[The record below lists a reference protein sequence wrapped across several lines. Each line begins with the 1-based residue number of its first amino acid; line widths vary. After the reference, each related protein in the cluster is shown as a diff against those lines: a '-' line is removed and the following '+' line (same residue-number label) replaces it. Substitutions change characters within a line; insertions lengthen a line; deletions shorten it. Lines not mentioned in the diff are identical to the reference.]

1 MYFFCFLS
9 DKRLALKNFARSK
22 SLPYPQ
28 DYNTVGNNPKLS
40 CLLDQMKA
48 DQELS
53 EKYPSQQA
61 LLNEIISALE
71 TEIINWPSTFNLMSS
86 EQWIQK
92 MRANPKFYFHH
103 AKTSSEMREYENL
116 LLDLA
121 AQCLKS
127 EIQLIPFFEEDEI
140 LTFGSYKTWFSR
152 LKKIFVTVKPTTC
165 SRLFSIMAC
174 QTLSEEN
181 FFLSIKKEQH
191 TPE

>member
-1 MYFFCFLS
+1 M
-9 DKRLALKNFARSK
+9 KNFARSK

-53 EKYPSQQA
+53 RKHPSQRA
-61 LLNEIISALE
+61 LLNDIISALE
-71 TEIINWPSTFNLMSS
+71 SERINWPSSFDLMSS

-92 MRANPKFYFHH
+92 MRENPKFYWFH
-103 AKTSSEMREYENL
+103 ARNSSEMRKYENL

-127 EIQLIPFFEEDEI
+127 EIQLIPFLDQDE
-140 LTFGSYKTWFSR
+140 GSVF
-152 LKKIFVTVKPTTC
+152 KPRFTTG

-174 QTLSEEN
+174 QTLLSKN
-181 FFLSIKKEQH
+181 FFVSIKKEQC
-191 TPE
+191 TSE

>member
-1 MYFFCFLS
+1 M
-9 DKRLALKNFARSK
+9 KNLARSK

-127 EIQLIPFFEEDEI
+127 EIQLIPILEDDEI
-140 LTFGSYKTWFSR
+140 LTFGSYKPSKTWFSR
-152 LKKIFVTVKPTTC
+152 FKKIFVTVNPTTG

-174 QTLSEEN
+174 QTLLHHN
-181 FFLSIKKEQH
+181 FFVSIEKEQCI
-191 TPE
+191 PE